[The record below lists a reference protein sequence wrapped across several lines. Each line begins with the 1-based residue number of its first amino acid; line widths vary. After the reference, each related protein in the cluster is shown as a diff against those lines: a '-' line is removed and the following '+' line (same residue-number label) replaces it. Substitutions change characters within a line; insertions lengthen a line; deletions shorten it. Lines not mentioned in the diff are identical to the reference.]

1 MITIDGSFGEG
12 GGQILR
18 TSLSLAAVTGKP
30 VQLENIRANR
40 EKPGLMRQHLACAKS
55 VAEICR
61 GELEGAELN
70 SRALTLKPGRIH
82 GGDYRFVIGSAG
94 NTLLLAQAVLPVL
107 LFADRPSRVV
117 LEGGTYTTQAPV
129 FDFFERVYLPCLRKM
144 GLEVEATMERAGFYP
159 AGGGRV
165 ILSVKPA
172 RAWRQ
177 LSLVERGELQEA
189 RVTALGSGLDQS
201 ILTDELKIFQAGLA
215 DAFPWQA
222 LARNV
227 ESDGSG
233 NVLFAELA
241 YKNLTELF
249 SVCGRYG
256 LSRKSVAKSAISY
269 VKQYIGRGWVVGQF
283 LADQLM
289 LPLALGAGGNY
300 LTGHP
305 TPHAETNRQVIRRFL
320 DVKVDFRN
328 LTGHLCEM
336 EVQK

>member
-1 MITIDGSFGEG
+1 MTSIDGSFGEG

-18 TSLSLAAVTGKP
+18 TSLSLAAITGKP
-30 VQLENIRANR
+30 MHIKNIRANR
-40 EKPGLMRQHLACAKS
+40 KKPGLMRQHLACAKA

-70 SRALTLKPGRIH
+70 SQALTLKPGRIH

-107 LFADRPSRVV
+107 LFADSPSRVV
-117 LEGGTYTTQAPV
+117 LQGGTYTMQAPV
-129 FDFFERVYLPCLRKM
+129 FDFFERVYLPCLHKM
-144 GLEVEATMERAGFYP
+144 GLEVEGTMERAGFYP

-165 ILSVKPA
+165 VLFVKPA
-172 RAWRQ
+172 RVWRQ
-177 LSLVERGELQEA
+177 LSLIERGELQEA
-189 RVTALGSGLDQS
+189 RVTAIGSGLDQS

-215 DAFPWQA
+215 GALPWQA
-222 LARNV
+222 FARNV
-227 ESDGSG
+227 ESDGPG

-241 YKNLTELF
+241 YENLTELF

-256 LSRKSVAKSAISY
+256 LSRKSVAKSAISH
-269 VKQYIGRGWVVGQF
+269 VKQYLGQGWVVGQF

-300 LTGHP
+300 LTGPP
-305 TPHAETNRQVIRRFL
+305 TLHAESNRQVIRKFL
-320 DVKVDFRN
+320 DVKVEFKNITDN
-328 LTGHLCEM
+328 LCEM

>member
-1 MITIDGSFGEG
+1 MHI
-12 GGQILR
+12 
-18 TSLSLAAVTGKP
+18 K
-30 VQLENIRANR
+30 NIRANR
-40 EKPGLMRQHLACAKS
+40 KKPGLMRQHLACAKA

-70 SRALTLKPGRIH
+70 SQALTLKPGRIH

-107 LFADRPSRVV
+107 LFADSPSRVV
-117 LEGGTYTTQAPV
+117 LQGGTYTMQAPV
-129 FDFFERVYLPCLRKM
+129 FDFFERVYLPCLHKM
-144 GLEVEATMERAGFYP
+144 GLEVEGTMERAGFYP

-165 ILSVKPA
+165 VLFVKPA
-172 RAWRQ
+172 RVWRQ
-177 LSLVERGELQEA
+177 LSLIERGELQEA
-189 RVTALGSGLDQS
+189 RVTAIGSGLDQS

-215 DAFPWQA
+215 GALPWQA
-222 LARNV
+222 FARNV
-227 ESDGSG
+227 ESDGPG

-241 YKNLTELF
+241 YENLTELF

-256 LSRKSVAKSAISY
+256 LSRKSVAKSAISH
-269 VKQYIGRGWVVGQF
+269 VKQYLGQGWVVGQF

-300 LTGHP
+300 LTGPP
-305 TPHAETNRQVIRRFL
+305 TLHAESNRQVIRKFL
-320 DVKVDFRN
+320 DVKVEFKNITDN
-328 LTGHLCEM
+328 LCEM